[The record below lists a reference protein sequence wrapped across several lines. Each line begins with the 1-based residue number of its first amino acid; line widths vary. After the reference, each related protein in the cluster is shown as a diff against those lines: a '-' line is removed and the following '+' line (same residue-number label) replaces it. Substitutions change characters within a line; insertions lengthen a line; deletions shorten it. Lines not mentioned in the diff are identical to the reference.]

1 MRDGLRQVVVATGL
15 AALRGP
21 VSGRWQLPP
30 HPNGSRGGRTTNF
43 ADPDEREAASPAD
56 LERWLGGTE
65 FLRLWPQLFLPRV
78 VRAAWQ
84 PQQPT
89 LARAGAGPGVP
100 QM

>member
-1 MRDGLRQVVVATGL
+1 MATDL

-30 HPNGSRGGRTTNF
+30 HLNGSRAGGLRLRR
-43 ADPDEREAASPAD
+43 PDEREAASPAD
-56 LERWLGGTE
+56 LERRLDGTQ
-65 FLRLWPQLFLPRV
+65 FLLLWPQLFLPRV